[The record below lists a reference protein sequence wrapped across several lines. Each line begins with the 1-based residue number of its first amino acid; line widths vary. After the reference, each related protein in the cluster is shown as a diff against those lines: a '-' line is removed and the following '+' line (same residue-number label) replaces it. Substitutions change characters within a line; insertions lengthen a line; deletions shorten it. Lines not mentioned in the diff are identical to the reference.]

1 MFIVYCLLF
10 IVYCLMCQGKVK
22 RREYLMYL
30 AEIRQEEKSRH
41 AAGCR
46 IEPKTVEE
54 IRAEFEAKHGSI
66 YEDF

>member
-1 MFIVYCLLF
+1 MVNGYWLMV

-30 AEIRQEEKSRH
+30 AEIRKEEKSRH
-41 AAGCR
+41 AGGCR
-46 IEPKTVEE
+46 MEPKTVEE

-66 YEDF
+66 YMF

>member
-1 MFIVYCLLF
+1 
-10 IVYCLMCQGKVK
+10 MCIGKVK

-46 IEPKTVEE
+46 MEPKTAEE
-54 IRAEFEAKHGSI
+54 IRAEYEAKHGSI

>member
-1 MFIVYCLLF
+1 
-10 IVYCLMCQGKVK
+10 MCQGKVK

-30 AEIRQEEKSRH
+30 AEIRKEEKSRH

-54 IRAEFEAKHGSI
+54 IRAEYEAKHGSI
-66 YEDF
+66 YMNI